1 MQSHLLICLATCAL
15 AFLLLCVLDNLN
27 PSHKVCVLHITGE
40 SVRLHNCDL
49 TPELVESV
57 SKLQPLRLDTL
68 SLQ

>member
-1 MQSHLLICLATCAL
+1 MRSHLLVSLLACVL
-15 AFLLLCVLDNLN
+15 AFLLLCALDCFKLGNN
-27 PSHKVCVLHITGE
+27 ICVLHITGE
-40 SVRLHNCDL
+40 SVRLYNCNL